1 MSRKKRLVILGWA
14 VGTTCLLSALLL
26 TVAFTAG
33 SRTSV
38 PEQLSDT
45 STTTPLYTVG
55 AYNGRVAV
63 FLYGEAQ
70 PNQVL
75 EEVFLRSLP
84 AGDQQRLQEGIPVYN
99 EEELWPLLEDLES

>member
-1 MSRKKRLVILGWA
+1 MNRRKRLRLLGWA
-14 VGTTCLLSALLL
+14 VGATCLLSALLL
-26 TVAFTAG
+26 TVAFAAAGTAPDVPPASG
-33 SRTSV
+33 SS
-38 PEQLSDT
+38 QAL
-45 STTTPLYTVG
+45 PLYTVG

-70 PNQVL
+70 PTQVL

-84 AGDQQRLQEGIPVYN
+84 VGDRQRLQEGIPVYS